1 MENVIKLI
9 RNNEEC
15 TQTQLSLASIDASLS
30 KGTFDVLNFCN
41 EKGIDTSNF
50 LATARLFQVAD
61 SLHSFWNSCEQNN
74 ENMDELR
81 DPSVLYKRVVSYLK
95 AQGGSLR

>member
-61 SLHSFWNSCEQNN
+61 VLNDFWNMCVGNGEDMN
-74 ENMDELR
+74 ELR
-81 DPSVLYKRVVSYLK
+81 NPDVLYKKCVSYIK
-95 AQGGSLR
+95 STGGK

>member
-1 MENVIKLI
+1 MENAIRLI
-9 RNNEEC
+9 RSNEQC
-15 TQTQLSLASIDASLS
+15 TPTQVSLATIDVSLS
-30 KGTFDVLNFCN
+30 DGAFDVMNFCN

-61 SLHSFWNSCEQNN
+61 SLNSFWNSCEQNH

-81 DPSVLYKRVVSYLK
+81 NPDVLYKKVVHFIK
-95 AQGGSLR
+95 NQGGR

>member
-1 MENVIKLI
+1 MENAIRLI
-9 RNNEEC
+9 RSNEQC
-15 TQTQLSLASIDASLS
+15 TPTQVSLATIDASLS
-30 KGTFDVLNFCN
+30 GGAFDVLNFCN

-61 SLHSFWNSCEQNN
+61 SLNSFWNSCEQNN

-95 AQGGSLR
+95 AQGGR